1 MATLEENLSPE
12 MREKVRATL
21 AVSDKVKV
29 TTTNSEAADDVN
41 VDEFFGNMSKE
52 KSLSLRPEDIEK
64 KDKEVEMALA
74 ECNQL
79 SQQIYEYHE
88 EFVVRGHQALYQ
100 LLADIYAFAL
110 KVQLSEYRSHIHVA
124 MVSALKERKIKVQ
137 ENTSE
142 MTVLVKYLVG
152 PDRRKAANFSR
163 VLEIALKENLSAK
176 DLPSYIERRGGISQ
190 IQVTEQENFAK
201 EKSLLIQ
208 DERIAILRE
217 MLINKEWESTS
228 SLNYDLQVHS
238 HALDDVDEIRSDFV
252 FFMTR
257 FDRTQKTYRVLH
269 AHKFGEKFEN
279 QLIRRMSRGVKSD
292 VGSLKS
298 SLVRYRGKLI
308 DKKLVPDFIADIWK
322 KNQPKL
328 GMEKNA

>member
-12 MREKVRATL
+12 MREKVRASL
-21 AVSDKVKV
+21 AVTDKVKV
-29 TTTNSEAADDVN
+29 TTTSSETADDIN

-52 KSLSLRPEDIEK
+52 KSLTLRPEDIEK
-64 KDKEVEMALA
+64 KDKEVEMALE

-79 SQQIYEYHE
+79 SQQVYDYHE
-88 EFVVRGHQALYQ
+88 EYIVRGHQALYR

-124 MVSALKERKIKVQ
+124 MVSALRERKIKVQ

-142 MTVLVKYLVG
+142 MTVLVKYIVG
-152 PDRRKAANFSR
+152 PDRRKAANFAR

-176 DLPSYIERRGGISQ
+176 DLPSYIERRGGIAQ
-190 IQVTEQENFAK
+190 IQVTEQESHAK
-201 EKSLLIQ
+201 EQGLLLQ

-217 MLINKEWESTS
+217 MLINKEWESNS
-228 SLNYDLQVHS
+228 SLKYDLHVHS
-238 HALDDVDEIRSDFV
+238 HALDDMDEMRSDFV

-257 FDRTQKTYRVLH
+257 FDHSKKTYRVLH

-279 QLIRRMSRGVKSD
+279 QLIRRMSREVKAD
-292 VGSLKS
+292 VSSLKS
-298 SLVRYRGKLI
+298 SLARYRQKLV
-308 DKKLVPDFIADIWK
+308 DKKLVPEFIADIWK

>member
-12 MREKVRATL
+12 MREKVRASL
-21 AVSDKVKV
+21 AVTDKVKV
-29 TTTNSEAADDVN
+29 TTTSSETADDIN

-52 KSLSLRPEDIEK
+52 KSLTLRPEDIEK
-64 KDKEVEMALA
+64 KDKEVEMALE

-79 SQQIYEYHE
+79 SQQVYDYHE
-88 EFVVRGHQALYQ
+88 EYIVRGHQALYR

-124 MVSALKERKIKVQ
+124 MVSALRERKIKVQ

-142 MTVLVKYLVG
+142 MTVLVKYIVG
-152 PDRRKAANFSR
+152 PDRRKAANFAR

-176 DLPSYIERRGGISQ
+176 DLPSYIERRGGIAQ
-190 IQVTEQENFAK
+190 IQVTEQESHAK
-201 EKSLLIQ
+201 EQGLLLQ

-217 MLINKEWESTS
+217 MLINKEWESNS
-228 SLNYDLQVHS
+228 SLKYDLHVHS
-238 HALDDVDEIRSDFV
+238 HALDDMDEMRSDFV

-257 FDRTQKTYRVLH
+257 FDHSKKTYRVLH

-279 QLIRRMSRGVKSD
+279 QLIRRMSREVKAD
-292 VGSLKS
+292 VSSLKS
-298 SLVRYRGKLI
+298 SLARYRQKLV
-308 DKKLVPDFIADIWK
+308 DKKLVPEFIADIWK

-328 GMEKNA
+328 GVEKNA